1 VEGKLQEL
9 RERLAQVSDLG
20 KAARVLSWD
29 QQTMMPRGGAAA
41 RAEQL
46 ATLGRIAHEQFT
58 SDEIG
63 QLLEELRPYGES
75 LPRDSDDASLIR
87 VARRDWEKARK
98 VPPELRAE
106 IMRAASIG
114 QQAWVEARAASD
126 FKAFL
131 PYLSRNVELKL
142 RYIDC
147 FEPDG
152 APYDVLLDDYEEG
165 MTTAEARTVLERLKE
180 ALLPLI
186 GAIADR
192 AEAVDDT
199 VLRSP
204 FPIDT
209 QRRVVYSIIERFGF
223 EQSSWRLDLAPHPFA
238 TSFST
243 TDVRLTTRYSEG
255 DLSALFASMHECGHG
270 LYEHGVS
277 ADLERTPLGGGVS
290 LGLHESQSRLW
301 ENLVGR
307 SRPFWRGFYPEL
319 RAAFPGELEGVDV
332 EDFYRVINRVEP
344 SFIRVDADEATYNL
358 HVVLRFEL
366 EQEIIDGRLDLGDLP
381 DAWNGRMREYLG
393 VEVPDDARGVLQ
405 DIHWAGGTLGYF
417 PTYSL
422 GNVMSVQIWEAVRAA
437 VPDLDEQ
444 IEAGEFAPL
453 REWLRE
459 NLHRHGRKFTPRET
473 LERAAGGPIDPEP
486 YLRYLK
492 TKLSEIYG
500 LDVP

>member
-1 VEGKLQEL
+1 
-9 RERLAQVSDLG
+9 
-20 KAARVLSWD
+20 
-29 QQTMMPRGGAAA
+29 
-41 RAEQL
+41 
-46 ATLGRIAHEQFT
+46 
-58 SDEIG
+58 
-63 QLLEELRPYGES
+63 
-75 LPRDSDDASLIR
+75 
-87 VARRDWEKARK
+87 
-98 VPPELRAE
+98 
-106 IMRAASIG
+106 MR
-114 QQAWVEARAASD
+114 
-126 FKAFL
+126 
-131 PYLSRNVELKL
+131 
-142 RYIDC
+142 
-147 FEPDG
+147 
-152 APYDVLLDDYEEG
+152 
-165 MTTAEARTVLERLKE
+165 
-180 ALLPLI
+180 
-186 GAIADR
+186 
-192 AEAVDDT
+192 
-199 VLRSP
+199 
-204 FPIDT
+204 
-209 QRRVVYSIIERFGF
+209 
-223 EQSSWRLDLAPHPFA
+223 
-238 TSFST
+238 
-243 TDVRLTTRYSEG
+243 
-255 DLSALFASMHECGHG
+255 
-270 LYEHGVS
+270 
-277 ADLERTPLGGGVS
+277 
-290 LGLHESQSRLW
+290 ESQSRLW

-344 SFIRVDADEATYNL
+344 SLIRVDADEATYNL

-366 EQEIIDGRLDLGDLP
+366 EQEIIDGRLDLADLP

-422 GNVMSVQIWEAVRAA
+422 GNVMSVQIWEAARAA

-444 IEAGEFAPL
+444 IEAGEFTAL